1 METKDFFQSKQT
13 WGAII
18 FLLTPVLNSL
28 GIDFD
33 AGAVV
38 DVIVSVIGG
47 VVFLWGAFSKD
58 RKPVGSV
65 AGFSVRRET

>member
-13 WGAII
+13 WGALF
-18 FLLTPVLNSL
+18 FLLGPVFKQL

-33 AGAVV
+33 EEAVV
-38 DVIVSVIGG
+38 TTVTAVVGG
-47 VVFLWGAFSKD
+47 VFFLWGAFSSN

-65 AGFSVRRET
+65 AGVKVK